1 MAQET
6 ILVIDDELHIIEVV
20 RDYLKKSGYRVVTAT
35 DGQSALS
42 LARHE
47 QPALVVLDIMLPGS
61 LDGFDVCRQMRRDS
75 MLAEIPIVMLTA
87 RVELADR
94 LIGLEL
100 GADDYI
106 VKPFS
111 PREVV
116 ARVKAVLRRVH
127 GPGADLHLIRVG
139 GLALDLRKRTVDV
152 EGETVDLT
160 PTEFDL
166 LAALARDPGRPYTR
180 SQLVAEVYDVSYE
193 GYDRAID
200 SHIKNLRRK
209 IERDGAE
216 PRCILTVYGVGYK
229 LAEVW

>member
-6 ILVIDDELHIIEVV
+6 ILVIDDEPHIIEVV

-127 GPGADLHLIRVG
+127 GPGLDLHLVHVG
-139 GLALDLRKRTVDV
+139 ALTLDLRKRTVDV
-152 EGETVDLT
+152 EGKTVDLT

-166 LAALARDPGRPYTR
+166 LAVLARDPGRPYTR

-216 PRCILTVYGVGYK
+216 PRYILTVYGVGYK
-229 LAEVW
+229 LAEV

>member
-6 ILVIDDELHIIEVV
+6 ILIVDDEPHIIEVV
-20 RDYLKKSGYRVVTAT
+20 RDYLKQSGYQVVTAT

-42 LARHE
+42 QARYEH
-47 QPALVVLDIMLPGS
+47 PALVVLDIMLPGS
-61 LDGFDVCRQMRRDS
+61 MDGFEVCRRMRRDPA
-75 MLAEIPIVMLTA
+75 LAEIPIVMLTA

-94 LIGLEL
+94 LVGLEL

-127 GPGADLHLIRVG
+127 GPSAPLHLIRME
-139 GLALDLRKRTVDV
+139 GLTLDLKRRTVEVD
-152 EGETVDLT
+152 GRSVDLT

-166 LAALARDPGRPYTR
+166 LAALARDPGRPYKR
-180 SQLVAEVYDVSYE
+180 AQLVEEVYDVSYE

-216 PRCILTVYGVGYK
+216 PHYILTVYGVGYK
-229 LAEVW
+229 LAED

>member
-6 ILVIDDELHIIEVV
+6 ILIVDDEPHIIEVV
-20 RDYLKKSGYRVVTAT
+20 RDYLKQSGYQVVTAT

-42 LARHE
+42 QARYEH
-47 QPALVVLDIMLPGS
+47 PALVVLDIMLPGS
-61 LDGFDVCRQMRRDS
+61 MDGFEVCRRMRRDPA
-75 MLAEIPIVMLTA
+75 LAEIPIVMLTA

-94 LIGLEL
+94 LVGLEL

-127 GPGADLHLIRVG
+127 GPSAPLPLIRVE
-139 GLALDLRKRTVDV
+139 GLTLDLKRRTVEVD
-152 EGETVDLT
+152 GRSVDLT

-180 SQLVAEVYDVSYE
+180 TQLVEEVYDVSYE

-209 IERDGAE
+209 IERDSSE
-216 PRCILTVYGVGYK
+216 PHYILTVYGVGYK
-229 LAEVW
+229 LAED